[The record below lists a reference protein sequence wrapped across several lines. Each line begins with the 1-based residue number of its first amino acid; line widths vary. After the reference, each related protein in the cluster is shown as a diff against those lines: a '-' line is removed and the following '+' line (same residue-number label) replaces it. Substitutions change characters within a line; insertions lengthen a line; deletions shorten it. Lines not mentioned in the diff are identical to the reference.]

1 MIRINLLPFRAARTK
16 ENIRRQVSV
25 FLLSVVLLLI
35 VLVLVNGHL
44 SGKVVQLQDKLG
56 NLQAEVKVYEEK
68 AKQVENF
75 KRELEQLT
83 KKIEIVNQLK
93 DYRKDPPLL
102 LADLTELV
110 VPGRMQL
117 SKMSFVSGQ
126 RVSLEGV
133 AMDNETIAVFMR
145 RLEQSGRFSSVRLAR
160 SVQQVVQNIDM
171 KQFDITC
178 QVAK

>member
-44 SGKVVQLQDKLG
+44 AGKVVQLQDKLG
-56 NLQAEVKVYEEK
+56 SLQAEVKVYEEK

-75 KRELEQLT
+75 KQELAQLT

-93 DYRKDPPLL
+93 DFRKDPPLL

>member
-44 SGKVVQLQDKLG
+44 AGKVVQLEDKLG